1 MEVSEMNG
9 LELEFLFALR
19 FRLNVTPD
27 DFAAYC
33 ATLEGQM
40 STPTP
45 PLSPTVLM
53 ALSPEGG
60 AAGRSCRRRGA
71 AAEGRSWAAEAGRG
85 GGGGGRSGRGREELR
100 RRSAWA

>member
-1 MEVSEMNG
+1 MNG
-9 LELEFLFALR
+9 LEMEFLFALR
-19 FRLNVTPD
+19 FRLNNTPD

-40 STPTP
+40 STPMP

-60 AAGRSCRRRGA
+60 AA
-71 AAEGRSWAAEAGRG
+71 AEGRSWAAEPGRG
-85 GGGGGRSGRGREELR
+85 GGGGGRSGRGKIGRASCRERVYVLV
-100 RRSAWA
+100 